1 MNFADR
7 LIFLYTK
14 NKRIINYIIFGA
26 LTTLVNFIAYFVS
39 LRVFG
44 ISNVPSNIIAW
55 IISVI
60 FAFVVNKLFVF
71 DSKSLESKLVIFEL
85 VSFVSVRLLTGVIET
100 LIMYIGVDV
109 LKKDELV
116 FKIIASVIVLLSNYI
131 GSVMFIFRRRNEKN

>member
-71 DSKSLESKLVIFEL
+71 DSKSLESKLVIFEF

-131 GSVMFIFRRRNEKN
+131 GSVMFIFRRKK